1 LKKNLT
7 TLQVFK
13 FKVPKEK
20 NKFLESFYLKKDN
33 FLNKEKFFFSKFFY
47 KIQNINK
54 SFKKYMKELIKNKNL
69 EKKRFIF
76 YLYNYIYLKYIYI
89 RKLKNIIKN
98 SIYKKK
104 LN

>member
-1 LKKNLT
+1 
-7 TLQVFK
+7 
-13 FKVPKEK
+13 
-20 NKFLESFYLKKDN
+20 
-33 FLNKEKFFFSKFFY
+33 
-47 KIQNINK
+47 
-54 SFKKYMKELIKNKNL
+54 MKELIKNKNL